1 MVNIEENVSIIPSSF
16 ICKFILYLLDIFITC
31 DKEQNLSL
39 RSSFSAGNTES
50 YPHHRAM
57 ESPLTPPRSLGA
69 LTVSEDGRFRW
80 VFKSETFFT
89 WRWRQLMWRMGT
101 FVKMNLIPSSP
112 LRCWT
117 TWHPGLFFEIPTPHS
132 YRAFAF
138 SLKFPWNTLLFQ
150 WQAAHSSTGFRPL
163 LKCSLLGERPHTS
176 HGRHQLH
183 PSPPLVLLS
192 LSLSYFLHLWQPL
205 GMGLWVK
212 GDVGRG

>member
-1 MVNIEENVSIIPSSF
+1 MLASFLHHSFVNSSYIYWTF
-16 ICKFILYLLDIFITC
+16 
-31 DKEQNLSL
+31 LSL
-39 RSSFSAGNTES
+39 VIKNKISLWEAHS
-50 YPHHRAM
+50 
-57 ESPLTPPRSLGA
+57 LLVIQKVTPITGQWRVHSLHPG
-69 LTVSEDGRFRW
+69 VWGPWQS
-80 VFKSETFFT
+80 
-89 WRWRQLMWRMGT
+89 QRMGG
-101 FVKMNLIPSSP
+101 S
-112 LRCWT
+112 
-117 TWHPGLFFEIPTPHS
+117 GE
-132 YRAFAF
+132 
-138 SLKFPWNTLLFQ
+138 SLKVRLFPPGGGGSSCEEWEHLWKWTSFPLLLSGAGPHGTRGCSLKSPHPTVTEHFPSLWFPWNTLLVQ